1 MHIINLLQV
10 LLKFNVEYLQLEVFN
25 YRHLKARLT
34 NIKKWW
40 VVLFIDQIRAL
51 RGVRI
56 LKNPVKDKTAMGE
69 FKTRKNGIRLR
80 KDSWNMIR
88 CRFMISDVTTF
99 LLVFIKT
106 ASVLLDNRWQYDCKR
121 QRSCRSKTEKA
132 WGRKER
138 LWFVLPSSTSSYP
151 PHLCSHGSL
160 HLVTKFQPPV

>member
-69 FKTRKNGIRLR
+69 FKTRKNGVRLR
-80 KDSWNMIR
+80 KDS
-88 CRFMISDVTTF
+88 
-99 LLVFIKT
+99 
-106 ASVLLDNRWQYDCKR
+106 
-121 QRSCRSKTEKA
+121 
-132 WGRKER
+132 
-138 LWFVLPSSTSSYP
+138 
-151 PHLCSHGSL
+151 
-160 HLVTKFQPPV
+160 